1 MGSGT
6 SKTDTKNEPVGILSI
21 VFDHSSSLSFV
32 IVGGVIILGMVT
44 CYTVTKLVRSRRLRR
59 SNARRAQD
67 VELELFRRDR
77 AKRGPSSRFSS
88 FRRSRHH
95 RHTRERQPPT
105 PPYPTFQQPSESL
118 ILGTLSQDGLRL
130 MTRQH
135 NLAKQ
140 GGYDTDRFSE
150 LPMDTAEQ
158 GTATAAAAKPSTDIA
173 QQLLA
178 AHSSNSS

>member
-32 IVGGVIILGMVT
+32 IVGGVIILGMVA
-44 CYTVTKLVRSRRLRR
+44 CYAVTKLIRSRRLQR

-88 FRRSRHH
+88 FRRPRHY
-95 RHTRERQPPT
+95 RRAREQPPPT
-105 PPYPTFQQPSESL
+105 PPYPTFQQPGENL

-130 MTRQH
+130 MTRQQ
-135 NLAKQ
+135 NLTKQ
-140 GGYDTDRFSE
+140 GGFDTDRFSE
-150 LPMDTAEQ
+150 LPPDTAEPN
-158 GTATAAAAKPSTDIA
+158 TAAVAAAKPTTDIA

-178 AHSSNSS
+178 AHSNNN